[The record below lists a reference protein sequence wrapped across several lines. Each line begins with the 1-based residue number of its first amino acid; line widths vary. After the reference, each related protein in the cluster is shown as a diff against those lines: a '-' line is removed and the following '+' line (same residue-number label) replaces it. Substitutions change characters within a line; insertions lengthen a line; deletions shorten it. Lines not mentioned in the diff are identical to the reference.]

1 MSVTRTL
8 FVLTLAAGL
17 GSTAW
22 GQWGTSFVNQT
33 STRLVMSPT
42 FQNDN
47 LEKDFSWG
55 DFDQDSD
62 IDLIV
67 VRKFPGSI
75 QGGFP
80 NLLLMNEGG
89 VLVERTAEYGT
100 QSDVVGDAGLNAPTN
115 DRDVEAVDV
124 NGDGWL
130 DLVTFT
136 TMSDQVNDVLGQP
149 RVYRNLGDD
158 INGNWLGFKF
168 ENARIPT
175 LFAKNGSAANPRAC
189 DGAVADLTGD
199 GFPDIFFVDYDTP
212 ETSGTVCI
220 DLNGDGDTGD
230 AGECQQSPGET
241 ASKDYDNKFL
251 VNWGNDPSGP
261 GPGYFFDTTNTRF
274 TSTQLA
280 SAFGAACIAHDMNG
294 DGHNDV
300 VRINTLTGG
309 QNIAVLYAKPADL
322 GNSFSGPDQI
332 ATGAPYQLAAGDLN
346 NDGKLDLVITDD
358 GQDKFLINNGN
369 GADTFANFTSYTI
382 TDSLSEFGQTIVVT
396 DLDNDGFQDAMI
408 ADVDGDLPP
417 FCPTTGRRAHIY
429 RNTGGVPSNT
439 MLDEI
444 GQIIPNASL
453 AATYDFAPIDINGD
467 GWKDLIIGRCAG
479 IDVWMNTPPIGL
491 TYSFPGG
498 TPATVT
504 PGEET
509 DFSVDVSILGGGTI
523 VAGTLDLNYRVN
535 GSAWTSVDLVNAGG
549 SIWTATLPAI
559 ACGELLDYYVSGQ
572 VSNSANTF
580 TSPAT
585 APSTFYSAS
594 PVTGTNIAF
603 ETDFESGNETWT
615 VTNTAVTGGAWVSGS
630 PIGTLAGAIQVQ
642 PNGDAPGLGTNCWF
656 TGQGVVGGSN
666 AAADVDGGPTVLS
679 SPAFAVTAGSPVTI
693 DYTAWVYNNDVGT
706 SEADPLFVQ
715 VSFNDGASW
724 GTIRSISSTS
734 STWQLFSNT
743 VLATSNS
750 LRVRFSA
757 SDNPNNSTFECALA
771 SLKLTVGVCETAPAC
786 PADLTGDGIV
796 DAADLAN
803 LLGAWANAGG
813 DQDLNNDGTVDA
825 GDLAVLLGGWG
836 VCN

>member
-17 GSTAW
+17 GSTAY
-22 GQWGTSFVNQT
+22 GQWATSFVNQT
-33 STRLVMSPT
+33 ATRLVVSPT

-55 DFDQDSD
+55 DFDKDGD
-62 IDLIV
+62 VDLIV

-89 VLVERTAEYGT
+89 VLVDRTTEFGT
-100 QSDVVGDAGLNAPTN
+100 QSDVVGDLALKAPTN

-124 NGDGWL
+124 DGDTWL

-149 RVYRNLGDD
+149 RVYRNLGNDGS
-158 INGNWLGFKF
+158 GNWQGFKF
-168 ENARIPT
+168 ENARIPV
-175 LFAKNGSAANPRAC
+175 LFSKSGNAANPRSC
-189 DGAVADLTGD
+189 DGVVTDLTGD
-199 GFPDIFFVDYDTP
+199 GYPDIFFVDYDTP

-251 VNWGNDPSGP
+251 VNWGTDPSGP

-274 TSTQLA
+274 TTSQLA
-280 SAFGAACIAHDMNG
+280 SAFGAAVIARDMNG
-294 DGHNDV
+294 DGHTDV
-300 VRINTLTGG
+300 IRINTLTAG

-322 GNSFSGPDQI
+322 GNSFNGPDQI
-332 ATGAPYQLAAGDLN
+332 ATGAPYQLEAGDLN

-358 GQDKFLINNGN
+358 GQDKFLINTGN

-382 TDSLSEFGQTIVVT
+382 SDSLSEFGQTIVVT

-453 AATYDFAPIDINGD
+453 GATFDFAPIDINGD
-467 GWKDLIIGRCAG
+467 GWKDLVIGRCAG
-479 IDVWMNTPPIGL
+479 IDVWMNTPPIGVNF
-491 TYSFPGG
+491 SFPGG
-498 TPATVT
+498 TPSTVT

-509 DFSVDVSILGGGTI
+509 TFAVNTAVIGGGSL
-523 VAGTLDLNYRVN
+523 VAGSIDLHYRVN
-535 GSAWTSVDLVNAGG
+535 GGSWTVTDLTGG
-549 SIWTATLPAI
+549 PTTWSATLPAI
-559 ACGELLDYYVSGQ
+559 ECGDSLNYYVSGM
-572 VSNSANTF
+572 VSNSPNTF
-580 TSPAT
+580 TSPANAPT
-585 APSTFYSAS
+585 AFYSAN
-594 PVTGTNIAF
+594 PVTGTVVAG
-603 ETDFESGNETWT
+603 ETDFEGGAGAWT
-615 VTNTAVTGGAWVSGS
+615 VTNTALTGGAWVLDA
-630 PIGTLAGAIQVQ
+630 PNPTFNGAIPVQ
-642 PNGDAPGLGTNCWF
+642 TGADAAGMGTKCWF

-666 AAADVDGGPTVLS
+666 SAADVDGGPTVLTS
-679 SPAFAVTAGSPVTI
+679 EAYTVPANAPVTFEYI
-693 DYTAWVYNNDVGT
+693 AWVYNNDVGT

-724 GTIRSISSTS
+724 GTVRAISSTNS
-734 STWQLFSNT
+734 SWQTFTDT
-743 VLATSNS
+743 VVSTSTS
-750 LRVRFSA
+750 FRVRFSA
-757 SDNPNNSTFECALA
+757 NDTPNNSTFECALA
-771 SLKLTVGVCETAPAC
+771 YLKVSGGICESAPPC
-786 PADLTGDGIV
+786 PADFTGDGLV
-796 DAADLAN
+796 DAADLAS
-803 LLGAWANAGG
+803 LLGAWGNAGG
-813 DQDLNNDGTVDA
+813 PQDLDNDGTVA
-825 GDLAVLLGGWG
+825 GGDLAVLLGSWG
-836 VCN
+836 ACD